1 MGTYPAREGEESM
14 GVSWR
19 YQFLAAVGVSV
30 LAVGMVAGQTSVDD
44 SKRKIKFKV
53 NPQYSEIARKMSL
66 SGKVR
71 IELVIA
77 PDGHVKSSRAIGG
90 HPLLVQSCL
99 EAVRDWKFEA
109 APEETTQIVEFA
121 FEFKQ

>member
-1 MGTYPAREGEESM
+1 
-14 GVSWR
+14 
-19 YQFLAAVGVSV
+19 
-30 LAVGMVAGQTSVDD
+30 MVAGQTSVDD